1 MVVLAKGELEQ
12 IALPAA
18 VQKAAPP
25 LADVPEVDL
34 GGGACRADAA
44 RAVVAACEGH
54 GFFKVT
60 GHGVPAG
67 LLARVEAAAAAFFAM
82 AQPEKEAAAAAPPP
96 CRGARSGTGARGSA
110 ATGTSVGRVPPAR
123 RRRRRRRAIARAR
136 RGVAVA
142 VVRLVPVSFIHSA
155 STHCRSRLV
164 CDL

>member
-82 AQPEKEAAAAAPPP
+82 APAEKQRAGPASPLGYGCRSIGFNGDVGELEYLLLHANPAAVAH
-96 CRGARSGTGARGSA
+96 
-110 ATGTSVGRVPPAR
+110 
-123 RRRRRRRAIARAR
+123 RAR
-136 RGVAVA
+136 TIDAMDPSRFRYVQYH
-142 VVRLVPVSFIHSA
+142 HSLLA
-155 STHCRSRLV
+155 
-164 CDL
+164 